1 MIHQKQIEKFENSL
15 HREKVGFN
23 IKCKSW
29 YEEDFNL
36 SANEYWGRG
45 KGYFINCGTKYL
57 GKPVKDLIKKLRSHP
72 DYMHNKAF
80 KRAVDDFIKSDLTTK
95 TSNSLIVDSFY
106 HSNSYYYV
114 DEDNLVQYYIKTY
127 GSYLYDS
134 TYFKKH
140 YFEYL
145 KIARNV
151 WRLKFEKENTKIF
164 EYYHSTFK
172 YIVRYNG
179 LHYYITNEDLDYA
192 DILYKYVPRL
202 TATHQVVIN
211 NAKKVLQL
219 LKLSPNDLKYHA
231 LVDIKESVDTIL
243 KYKGD

>member
-15 HREKVGFN
+15 YREKVGFN

-45 KGYFINCGTKYL
+45 KDYFINCGTKYL
-57 GKPVKDLIKKLRSHP
+57 GKPVKDLIKKLKSHP
-72 DYMHNKAF
+72 NYIHNKAF
-80 KRAVDDFIKSDLTTK
+80 KRAVDDFIKSDLTTR
-95 TSNSLIVDSFY
+95 TSCLYSNSV
-106 HSNSYYYV
+106 YYV
-114 DEDNLVQYYIKTY
+114 DENNLVQYYIKTC
-127 GSYLYDS
+127 GNHFHDS

-140 YFEYL
+140 YSEYI
-145 KIARNV
+145 KIAHDV
-151 WRLKFEKENTKIF
+151 WRLKFEKENTEVF

-179 LHYYITNEDLDYA
+179 LHYYVTNEELDYI
-192 DILYKYVPRL
+192 DIKCKYIPRL

-219 LKLSPNDLKYHA
+219 LKLSPNDLKYHG
-231 LVDIKESVDTIL
+231 LVDIKESVETIL
-243 KYKGD
+243 KYKGE